1 MTTNLKVQFGSKKQ
15 FWKNSDFLDSLQK
28 CRLAIHTANETTYLE
43 ALSSNFP
50 SIIFWDKRF
59 YQIRDNAKPFID
71 ELVKNEI
78 LFFDP
83 FKAANKVNQIYMDPL
98 KWWQEKNIQKARQFF
113 CEGFAHT
120 KQNLFFDWKKEI
132 NSFF

>member
-1 MTTNLKVQFGSKKQ
+1 MEAKNN

-78 LFFDP
+78 LFL
-83 FKAANKVNQIYMDPL
+83 ILL
-98 KWWQEKNIQKARQFF
+98 KQPIKLIKYIWI
-113 CEGFAHT
+113 H
-120 KQNLFFDWKKEI
+120 
-132 NSFF
+132 